1 MPDRTVVV
9 VNTGSTSVKI
19 GLYGSAVSTAA
30 STASSLVERWT
41 ADVTTEELGP
51 DRVAGI
57 ERQLRAAPIDRATL
71 VAVAHRIVHGA
82 DRFDGPV
89 IVDAAVEAAI
99 RSVAELAPLHNLVGL
114 DGITAARR
122 VVEAS
127 VPQVAVFDTTFHR
140 TMPMAAAAYG
150 GPYEWIG
157 RGLRRYGFHGIS
169 HEWAAHRAAVLLGR
183 PLTELRLVTCHLGGG
198 CSVAAID
205 CGRSIDTTMGF
216 TPLDG
221 LVMATRSGSVDPG
234 LILHLLRTGTTV
246 DALEDLLERHGGLF
260 GLSGV
265 SGDLRSVT
273 AARDE
278 GDERARLA
286 IDVFVHR
293 VTAGVVAMAA
303 SLGGF
308 DALVFTG
315 GVGEHSSEVRARVSA
330 RFAFAG
336 VTLDDRANATAT
348 GDVDVSAAQA
358 SARVLVVT
366 SREDLAI
373 AANAMNTVDR

>member
-99 RSVAELAPLHNLVGL
+99 RSVAELAPLHNLAGL

-140 TMPMAAAAYG
+140 TM
-150 GPYEWIG
+150 
-157 RGLRRYGFHGIS
+157 RR
-169 HEWAAHRAAVLLGR
+169 WRR
-183 PLTELRLVTCHLGGG
+183 PHTADR
-198 CSVAAID
+198 
-205 CGRSIDTTMGF
+205 M
-216 TPLDG
+216 
-221 LVMATRSGSVDPG
+221 SGS
-234 LILHLLRTGTTV
+234 
-246 DALEDLLERHGGLF
+246 GGAC
-260 GLSGV
+260 
-265 SGDLRSVT
+265 
-273 AARDE
+273 AAMDS
-278 GDERARLA
+278 
-286 IDVFVHR
+286 
-293 VTAGVVAMAA
+293 T
-303 SLGGF
+303 
-308 DALVFTG
+308 
-315 GVGEHSSEVRARVSA
+315 
-330 RFAFAG
+330 
-336 VTLDDRANATAT
+336 
-348 GDVDVSAAQA
+348 A
-358 SARVLVVT
+358 SATNGLLIVPLFYSVGR
-366 SREDLAI
+366 
-373 AANAMNTVDR
+373 